1 MGIFMQAKET
11 FNKLKPLIIII
22 LLFSIVFFIRAEA
35 ANLSALSGQY
45 QSLYQDDNGLPYFSE
60 MDSYYNYRLTADYLD
75 HGYPGDTKINGT
87 NWDLHSNYPPGR
99 SAEYPPLIIYI
110 TAWVYQ
116 LANLFATVPLTTV
129 SFWMPAFIG
138 SLCVIPA
145 YFMVRRLTND
155 YGGVTAGL
163 LVALAPAYFN
173 HSFAG
178 FFDTDMF
185 NVLLPLMVVWMF
197 IESIRADQLKNK
209 AIFAVLSAIF
219 MLIFSMAWEGWWY
232 IFYIIVLAS
241 LVYLV
246 VSRYLLDKDTRKPRD
261 EFSSRK
267 DWLFNQP
274 VIFPLVIFAVLSSL
288 LMILSMGWGFFNA
301 LLQPVGFTQLQEATR
316 VTSYPN
322 VYVSV
327 AELQIP
333 SISDVLDGVGG
344 ILAFAFGIISVFWLF
359 WKLKAPTPENKL
371 NIKKKPRKKKGSR
384 KRRREAEK
392 IVEEDEKIIPPSIPH
407 RPGTYLFMAIL
418 LAVWLF
424 TTAYAMTKG
433 VRFVEAFSIPIAI
446 GAGIFVGLVREYLE
460 GQIETPS
467 YRVIVM
473 SILVVMVVFVPL
485 TNDYAAANSVIPG
498 TDDSMVNSL
507 AWVQANTSNDT
518 VIISWWDFGHLFTA
532 VADRPVTFDGG
543 SQNTPR
549 AYWVG
554 KALLTNNESLSA
566 GILRMLAYSGDE
578 GYYTLENYTQN
589 TGKSVEILEKTLGV
603 DKESAQTIMTTQ
615 YGLTS
620 EQAQSVLKFT
630 HPDDPTPVVFITSLD
645 MAGKAGW
652 WSYFGGWNFQN
663 ASGQNL
669 VYSVAQANASTQN
682 NSLVLQ
688 GENGVVAQIT
698 STNITAGIATSENQV
713 ALPHRVMLVANGTTV
728 TDQLVSNQSMFSI
741 LILKEGDDYLTI
753 AMNKE
758 LEDAM
763 FTRLFFL
770 QGTGLTR
777 FTPAFAQPGVVVW
790 NVT

>member
-1 MGIFMQAKET
+1 MEAKEI
-11 FNKLKPLIIII
+11 FNKLKPLIIVI

-35 ANLSALSGQY
+35 ANLS
-45 QSLYQDDNGLPYFSE
+45 SLPGDVKAFYQDDTGLPYFSE

-99 SAEYPPLIIYI
+99 SAEYPPLIIYV
-110 TAWVYQ
+110 TAWVYI
-116 LANLFATVPLTTV
+116 LANAVATVPLTAI
-129 SFWMPAFIG
+129 SFWMPAFIA

-155 YGGVTAGL
+155 YGGITAGL

-173 HSFAG
+173 HTFAG

-185 NVLLPLMVVWMF
+185 NVLLPLLVVWMF
-197 IESIRADQLKNK
+197 VESIRANDLRSKSV
-209 AIFAVLSAIF
+209 FASLSAIF
-219 MLIFSMAWEGWWY
+219 MLIFSTAWEGWWY
-232 IFYIIVLAS
+232 IFYIVVLAS
-241 LVYLV
+241 LIYLL
-246 VSRYLLDKDTRKPRD
+246 VSRYLLKQDRKPRD
-261 EFSSRK
+261 DFSTRK
-267 DWLFNQP
+267 EWLLNQP
-274 VIFPLVIFAVLSSL
+274 VLLPLAIFAILGSVLM
-288 LMILSMGWGFFNA
+288 MISMGALDFVNA
-301 LLQPVGFTQLQEATR
+301 LLQPVGFTQLQESTR

-359 WKLKAPTPENKL
+359 WKIKAPTPGKKQ
-371 NIKKKPRKKKGSR
+371 NIKKKPRKRKGSR

-392 IVEEDEKIIPPSIPH
+392 VVEKEEKVIPPSVPH
-407 RPGTYLFMAIL
+407 RPRTYLFMVVL
-418 LAVWLF
+418 LSVWLL

-433 VRFVEAFSIPIAI
+433 VRFIEAFSIPIAI

-473 SILVVMVVFVPL
+473 ALLVAMVVFVPL
-485 TNDYAAANSVIPG
+485 TNDYAASSSVIPG
-498 TDDSMVNSL
+498 TDDSMVSSM
-507 AWVQANTSNDT
+507 AWIKANTPNNT
-518 VIISWWDFGHLFTA
+518 VIISWWDYGHLFA
-532 VADRPVTFDGG
+532 AAADRPVTFDGG

-554 KALLTNNESLSA
+554 KALLTSNESLSA
-566 GILRMLAYSGDE
+566 GILRMLSSSGDE

-603 DKESAQTIMTTQ
+603 DKASAQTIMTSQ
-615 YGLTS
+615 YNLTT
-620 EQAQSVLKFT
+620 EQAQNVLKFT
-630 HPDDPTPVVFITSLD
+630 HPDNPVPVVFITSYD
-645 MAGKAGW
+645 MIGKAGW

-663 ASGQNL
+663 SSGQNM
-669 VYSVAQANASTQN
+669 VYSLAQANVTNQN
-682 NSLVLQ
+682 NTVVLQ

-698 STNITAGIATSENQV
+698 STNITAGITTSNNQV
-713 ALPHRVMLVANGTTV
+713 ALAHRVMVVANGTTAV
-728 TDQLVSNQSMFSI
+728 DQLVSNQSMFSVMI
-741 LILKEGDDYLTI
+741 IKEGDSYYTM

-758 LEDAM
+758 LEDSM

-770 QGTGLTR
+770 QGAGLTR
-777 FTPAFAQPGVVVW
+777 FTPAYAQSGVIVW
-790 NVT
+790 NVTV

>member
-1 MGIFMQAKET
+1 MEAKEI
-11 FNKLKPLIIII
+11 FNKLKPLIIVI

-35 ANLSALSGQY
+35 ANLS
-45 QSLYQDDNGLPYFSE
+45 SLPGDLKAFYQDDDGLPYFSE

-75 HGYPGDTKINGT
+75 HGYPGDTKMNGK

-99 SAEYPPLIIYI
+99 SAEYPPLIIYV
-110 TAWVYQ
+110 TAGAYFLV
-116 LANLFATVPLTTV
+116 NLVATVPLTVV
-129 SFWMPAFIG
+129 SFWMSAFIG

-155 YGGVTAGL
+155 YGGITAGL

-185 NVLLPLMVVWMF
+185 NILLPLLVVWMLV
-197 IESIRADQLKNK
+197 ESIRADDLKNK
-209 AIFAVLSAIF
+209 AIFAALSAVS
-219 MLIFSMAWEGWWY
+219 MLIFSTAWEGWWY
-232 IFYIIVLAS
+232 IFYIVVLAS

-246 VSRYLLDKDTRKPRD
+246 VSRYLLDQDKKPRED
-261 EFSSRK
+261 FSNRK
-267 DWLFNQP
+267 EWFLNQP
-274 VIFPLVIFAVLSSL
+274 VLLPLAIFVILGSVLM
-288 LMILSMGWGFFNA
+288 MISMGVLDFFNA
-301 LLQPVGFTQLQEATR
+301 LVQPVGFTQLQESTQ

-333 SISDVLDGVGG
+333 SISHVLDGVGG
-344 ILAFAFGIISVFWLF
+344 ILAFTFGIISVFWLF
-359 WKLKAPTPENKL
+359 RKIKTPLPENKSK
-371 NIKKKPRKKKGSR
+371 IKKKPRKRKDSQ
-384 KRRREAEK
+384 KRRREKELDLK
-392 IVEEDEKIIPPSIPH
+392 EDEKVVPPSVPH
-407 RPGTYLFMAIL
+407 RPRTYLFMVVL
-418 LAVWLF
+418 LVVWLL

-433 VRFVEAFSIPIAI
+433 VRFIAAFSIPIAI

-473 SILVVMVVFVPL
+473 AILVAMVVFVPL
-485 TNDYAAANSVIPG
+485 TNDYAASSSVIPG
-498 TDDSMVNSL
+498 ADDSMVKSL
-507 AWVQANTSNDT
+507 TWIKANTPNNT
-518 VIISWWDFGHLFTA
+518 VIISWWDYGHLFAA
-532 VADRPVTFDGG
+532 VADRPITFDGG

-566 GILRMLAYSGDE
+566 GILRMLSSSGDE

-603 DKESAQTIMTTQ
+603 DKASAQTIMTGQ
-615 YGLTS
+615 YGLS
-620 EQAQSVLKFT
+620 MEQAQNVLKYT
-630 HPDDPTPVVFITSLD
+630 HPDNPVPVVFITSYD
-645 MAGKAGW
+645 MIGKAGW

-663 ASGQNL
+663 SSGQNM
-669 VYSVAQANASTQN
+669 VYSLAPANITTQN
-682 NSLVLQ
+682 DTLVLQ

-698 STNITAGIATSENQV
+698 STNITAGIVTSNNQV
-713 ALPHRVMLVANGTTV
+713 ALAHQVIVMVNGTTA
-728 TDQLVSNQSMFSI
+728 TYHLVSNQSTFSVMI
-741 LILKEGDDYLTI
+741 IKEGDSYYTM
-753 AMNKE
+753 AMNRE
-758 LEDAM
+758 LENSM

-770 QGTGLTR
+770 QGAGLTR
-777 FTPAFAQPGVVVW
+777 FSPIHAQPGVIVW
-790 NVT
+790 NVAV